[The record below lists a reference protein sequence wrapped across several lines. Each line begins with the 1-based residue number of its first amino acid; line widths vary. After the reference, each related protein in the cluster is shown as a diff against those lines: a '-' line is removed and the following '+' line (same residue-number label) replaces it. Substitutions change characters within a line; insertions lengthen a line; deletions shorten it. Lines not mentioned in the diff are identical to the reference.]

1 MADDDMLAAFVKPDF
16 DSKDFVHTVVQRDS
30 VSDDLAHLRQ
40 GIAVLESQLRE
51 QVVSHHGRLIEQV
64 SHAKDLEVL
73 VDTVTSGVSRLQA
86 SLGSVRA
93 KIREPYE
100 VVASKTAQLERLQA
114 AGEVLRAV
122 LRVRDFSK
130 KLEMHMS
137 AASAKADSNAMKDLA
152 QAASCL
158 SEIRACMARR
168 DLAGV
173 EEVDKRQKWLEEC
186 NGTIFSKSQK
196 VLLEAVLMR
205 QQQDMANS
213 LQVFCSLDALPAA
226 VEAALAELTRLARS
240 AASSTVDTS
249 TLPLDPEDQKG
260 WTSKQRGPTNANAA
274 AAWKAD
280 LWRRL
285 ETLIDTIGAKCAQ
298 VWQLHRVLG
307 KRRDMSSQ
315 TLFAQVLD
323 AEYGGESD
331 HRLYTAFWARLL
343 QAVVDQLMQGA
354 DKNTFVKGMLTAEY
368 PRLRQMFLQ
377 HYTQQRASSDAG
389 IAGALGEVCLF
400 VCLCPCIHVYVDGL
414 KGIYVYTGRQTN
426 RQMHTQAHIHTHTHM
441 HIRTYTHRH
450 THTHTQAERQALLAA
465 LQPLASQHRSRACS
479 RVADGIS
486 QLFAPKTSSTGA
498 GVPPLAGDVAA
509 LQKAMTS
516 IILATRTDAQLAHQV
531 AEGLAGAFQHFIT
544 KCRDNTALDLDAKIA
559 AGALTMSQTRNLSLY
574 GAAVALEETLASLC
588 AQMSGAGAPQAAEI
602 YGALAQQAGQR
613 ARAAVAPVIASVQA
627 ALLERI
633 SNIHLHDLRPQ
644 AAAEMADDAEP
655 GGAEQCSDYMQACL
669 EVLVQLS
676 GKLLPRLHASTHL
689 SEILDTLATQALGLF
704 VRHVTLLRTLDE
716 PAKMQVLGLIRAI
729 QGSGLREPFDA
740 WLLST

>member
-16 DSKDFVHTVVQRDS
+16 DSKDFVHTVVRRDS

-260 WTSKQRGPTNANAA
+260 WTSKQRARRMPTQLPPG
-274 AAWKAD
+274 KPTCGGD
-280 LWRRL
+280 SRPSSIPSVQSVRRCGSCTACL
-285 ETLIDTIGAKCAQ
+285 GSGATCHHRRCLLKCWMRNTAG
-298 VWQLHRVLG
+298 RATTG
-307 KRRDMSSQ
+307 CTRPSGRAFSRPSS
-315 TLFAQVLD
+315 TSLC
-323 AEYGGESD
+323 
-331 HRLYTAFWARLL
+331 
-343 QAVVDQLMQGA
+343 
-354 DKNTFVKGMLTAEY
+354 
-368 PRLRQMFLQ
+368 
-377 HYTQQRASSDAG
+377 RAPTKTPS
-389 IAGALGEVCLF
+389 
-400 VCLCPCIHVYVDGL
+400 
-414 KGIYVYTGRQTN
+414 
-426 RQMHTQAHIHTHTHM
+426 
-441 HIRTYTHRH
+441 
-450 THTHTQAERQALLAA
+450 
-465 LQPLASQHRSRACS
+465 SRACLLPS
-479 RVADGIS
+479 ILGFVRCS
-486 QLFAPKTSSTGA
+486 CSTTRSS
-498 GVPPLAGDVAA
+498 V
-509 LQKAMTS
+509 
-516 IILATRTDAQLAHQV
+516 
-531 AEGLAGAFQHFIT
+531 
-544 KCRDNTALDLDAKIA
+544 
-559 AGALTMSQTRNLSLY
+559 
-574 GAAVALEETLASLC
+574 
-588 AQMSGAGAPQAAEI
+588 
-602 YGALAQQAGQR
+602 
-613 ARAAVAPVIASVQA
+613 
-627 ALLERI
+627 
-633 SNIHLHDLRPQ
+633 RPQ
-644 AAAEMADDAEP
+644 TPALPVPWAR
-655 GGAEQCSDYMQACL
+655 CACL
-669 EVLVQLS
+669 SVCV
-676 GKLLPRLHASTHL
+676 P
-689 SEILDTLATQALGLF
+689 
-704 VRHVTLLRTLDE
+704 VY
-716 PAKMQVLGLIRAI
+716 M
-729 QGSGLREPFDA
+729 
-740 WLLST
+740 